1 MRHIR
6 RFADAEGH
14 VAVLEKSLYGGVLI
28 DAVIRYKVVDD
39 APGARPHFRPD
50 GTGLRIEAS
59 ARIRR
64 SAYLDAGHLKR
75 LPYLPNEKAYGRYQE
90 PWPPTSEFRHMRQ
103 YSSTKGT
110 PVEALAA
117 VRLNA
122 ISKSFGNILVLDE
135 VDFEVRRGEIHA
147 LLGENGAGKSTLL
160 KILCGV
166 EAPDA
171 GTIEIDG
178 KRLPKQTT
186 EACRRAGIASI
197 FSESSLVPTLTVS
210 QNIFLNHE
218 PRNRLG
224 LIDDQKAL
232 EKAQSLLE
240 DFGVSIAPTT
250 LASELKPFHCQQS
263 EILRAVLQHS
273 RILVLD
279 ATTTVLSETELECLN
294 GMLTRLKSDGITI
307 IYVSHRMEEI
317 MQIADRATILRG
329 GRRVIT
335 APLSDLTLE
344 MIIEYVM
351 GGRTPGSRSLHETEL
366 RFQQLAQNIHEV
378 FWMVDPRAKR
388 LLYVSPGF
396 EQIWGRPCEAVYP
409 DSGSFLETVHKD
421 DRRCAAAGYAHQLDG
436 QLPIEHEY
444 RIQRPDGTIC
454 WIRDRGFPIC
464 DQNGERYRLVRI
476 TEDITERKRVEGE
489 LQNSLTQ
496 LRSLTARLQSIREE
510 ERKTVAREIHDELGQ
525 ALTSIKLD
533 LSSWVRELAL
543 DPKNLP
549 KRPLSI
555 LKLVDQTIQT
565 VRRISTELRPG
576 ILDDLGLVAAV
587 EWASEEFADRTGT
600 ECHLDLP
607 DEIMVD
613 QDLAIAVFRIL
624 QETLT
629 NVARH
634 ANASQLNVRMV
645 QEAGSLYLE
654 VRDNGC
660 GVNEETLSARGSL
673 GILGMRE
680 RALLLGG
687 ELTIRGVPG
696 YGTSVTV
703 RLPV

>member
-1 MRHIR
+1 
-6 RFADAEGH
+6 
-14 VAVLEKSLYGGVLI
+14 
-28 DAVIRYKVVDD
+28 
-39 APGARPHFRPD
+39 
-50 GTGLRIEAS
+50 
-59 ARIRR
+59 
-64 SAYLDAGHLKR
+64 
-75 LPYLPNEKAYGRYQE
+75 
-90 PWPPTSEFRHMRQ
+90 MRQ
-103 YSSTKGT
+103 YSSAKST
-110 PVEALAA
+110 PVEAPDA

-122 ISKSFGNILVLDE
+122 ISKSFGNILALEE
-135 VDFEVRRGEIHA
+135 VDFEVKRGEIHA

-178 KRLPKQTT
+178 KRLSEQTT
-186 EACRRAGIASI
+186 EACRRAGITSI

-232 EKAQSLLE
+232 EKAQSLFE
-240 DFGVSIAPTT
+240 DFGVSIDPTT

-263 EILRAVLQHS
+263 EILRAVLQHT

-317 MQIADRATILRG
+317 MRIADRATILRG

-351 GGRTPGSRSLHETEL
+351 GGGRTPGSRSLHETEL

-378 FWMVDPRAKR
+378 FWMVDPHAQR

-436 QLPIEHEY
+436 QLPIEHQY

-464 DQNGERYRLVRI
+464 DQNGEMYRLVRI
-476 TEDITERKRVEGE
+476 TEDITERKKVEGE

-543 DPKNLP
+543 DPKDLP

-565 VRRISTELRPG
+565 VRRISTDLRPG

-587 EWASEEFADRTGT
+587 EWATEEFADRTGT

-613 QDLAIAVFRIL
+613 QDLATAVFRIL

-645 QEAGSLYLE
+645 QEAGSLSLE

-660 GVNEETLSARGSL
+660 GVNAETLSAHGSL